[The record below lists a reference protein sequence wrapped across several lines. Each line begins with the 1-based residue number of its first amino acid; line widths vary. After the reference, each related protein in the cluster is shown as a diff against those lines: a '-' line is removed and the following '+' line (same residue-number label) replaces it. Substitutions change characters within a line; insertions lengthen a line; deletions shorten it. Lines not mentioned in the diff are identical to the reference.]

1 MPRRHVEAQG
11 SVDMLAGLNRAFDA
25 FCLLLS
31 EGGQAN
37 GEENDFGFR
46 PAFKTRFS
54 SLTSVWVT
62 LGTLFDLSVLV
73 TIAVHQMALS

>member
-1 MPRRHVEAQG
+1 
-11 SVDMLAGLNRAFDA
+11 MLAGLNRAFDA

-31 EGGQAN
+31 EGGQVN

-54 SLTSVWVT
+54 SLTSAWVT
-62 LGTLFDLSVLV
+62 LGYCLGYYCCTSNGPKLV
-73 TIAVHQMALS
+73 AYKYTHS